1 MIKIFQENYNKMN
14 KITKYLYSIIFS
26 LLAMV
31 NVACDDGKSY
41 ADLLADE
48 TKAVNNFLADQI
60 VIKDIPTDS
69 VFETGENAPY
79 YKMDSE
85 GTVYM
90 QVLKA
95 GTPEN
100 KAQDN
105 QLIYF
110 RFMRYNLNYYTNGV
124 LPTGEG
130 NADDMEY
137 SPTSFRFGNY
147 TLTSSSQY
155 GSGIQLPLYYLGI
168 DCEVNIV
175 IKSQYGFSDEIS
187 NVIPYLYNIRYFKSQ
202 I

>member
-1 MIKIFQENYNKMN
+1 MN
-14 KITKYLYSIIFS
+14 KISKCIYSMFLS
-26 LLAMV
+26 LLVMM

-60 VIKDIPTDS
+60 VINELPADS
-69 VFETGENAPY
+69 VFEVGENAPY
-79 YKMDSE
+79 YRMDSE

-95 GTPEN
+95 GTVDN

-110 RFMRYNLNYYTNGV
+110 RFMRYNLNYYSNGV

-137 SPTSFRFGNY
+137 LPTSFRFGNY

-155 GSGIQLPLYYLGI
+155 GSGVQLPLYYLGI
-168 DCEVNIV
+168 DSEVNIV

>member
-1 MIKIFQENYNKMN
+1 MN
-14 KITKYLYSIIFS
+14 KFNKYFIFVLLS
-26 LLAMV
+26 SLAMIHI
-31 NVACDDGKSY
+31 ACDDGKSY

-60 VIKDIPTDS
+60 VISEVPADS
-69 VFETGENAPY
+69 VFEVGENAPY
-79 YKMDSE
+79 YRMDSE

-90 QVLKA
+90 QVLKT
-95 GTPEN
+95 GSLDN

-110 RFMRYNLNYYTNGV
+110 RFMRYNLNYYSNGV

-130 NADDMEY
+130 NANDMEY